1 MDKLLLASESPR
13 RIEILKKYRDDLI
26 TEAPS
31 VDESVS
37 ARLKPEELVM
47 AIALKKALS
56 IIQNG
61 HYEDTII
68 LAADTVVYCDRII
81 GKPQDRNDA
90 YSILKSLSGKTHKVF
105 TGFAIMHSNI
115 NKNLIDFEET
125 DVIFEKFSDEM
136 IESYLNTN
144 EYTDKAGAYGIQGY
158 GELLVNS
165 ISGSFPN
172 VMGLP
177 ISRINKHLWE
187 LYRFNLL
194 N

>member
-1 MDKLLLASESPR
+1 MDKLLLASKSPR
-13 RIEILKKYRDDLI
+13 RIEILKKYRADLI

-37 ARLKPEELVM
+37 SQLKPEELVM
-47 AIALKKALS
+47 AIALKKAVS
-56 IIQNG
+56 IIHSG
-61 HYEDTII
+61 HYQDTII

-81 GKPQDRNDA
+81 GKPQDRDEA
-90 YSILKSLSGKTHKVF
+90 FSILRNLSGKTHKVF
-105 TGFAIMHSNI
+105 TGFAIFHSNT
-115 NKNLIDFEET
+115 NKSLIDFEET
-125 DVIFEKFSDEM
+125 DVLFEVLSDNM
-136 IESYLNTN
+136 IENYLNTN

-165 ISGSFPN
+165 IRGSYPN

-177 ISRINKHLWE
+177 IGKINKYLYE
-187 LYRFNLL
+187 LYQFNLL

>member
-1 MDKLLLASESPR
+1 MDKLLLASKSPR

-26 TEAPS
+26 TESPY

-37 ARLKPEELVM
+37 GRLKPEELVM

-56 IIQNG
+56 IIRNG

-81 GKPQDRNDA
+81 GKPQDRDDA
-90 YSILKSLSGKTHKVF
+90 YSILKGLSGKTHKVF

-125 DVIFEKFSDEM
+125 DVIFEEFSDEM
-136 IESYLNTN
+136 IEKYLNTN
-144 EYTDKAGAYGIQGY
+144 EYKDKAGAYGIQGY

-165 ISGSFPN
+165 ISGSYPN

-177 ISRINKHLWE
+177 ISKINKHLWD

>member
-1 MDKLLLASESPR
+1 MDKLLLASKSPR

-26 TEAPS
+26 TEAPF

-37 ARLKPEELVM
+37 GRFKPEELVM

-90 YSILKSLSGKTHKVF
+90 FSILKSLSGKTHKVF

-136 IESYLNTN
+136 IENYLNTN

-165 ISGSFPN
+165 ISGSYPN

>member
-1 MDKLLLASESPR
+1 MDKLLLASKSPR
-13 RIEILKKYRDDLI
+13 RIEILKKYRDDLL
-26 TEAPS
+26 TKSPS
-31 VDESVS
+31 VVESVTTK
-37 ARLKPEELVM
+37 LKPEELVM
-47 AIALKKALS
+47 AIALKKAVS

-61 HYEDTII
+61 YYQNTII

-81 GKPQDRNDA
+81 GKPLGREDA
-90 YSILKSLSGKTHKVF
+90 YYILKSLSAKTHKVF
-105 TGFAIMHSNI
+105 TGFAILHSNI
-115 NKNLIDFEET
+115 NKSLIDFEVT
-125 DVIFEKFSDEM
+125 DVLFEDLSDEM

-165 ISGSFPN
+165 INGSYPN

-177 ISRINKHLWE
+177 ISKINKHLWD